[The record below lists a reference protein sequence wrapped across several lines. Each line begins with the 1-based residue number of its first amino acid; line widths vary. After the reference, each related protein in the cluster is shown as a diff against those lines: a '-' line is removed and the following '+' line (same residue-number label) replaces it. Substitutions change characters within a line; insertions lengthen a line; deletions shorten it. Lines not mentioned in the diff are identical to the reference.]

1 MLTSVSQVDVLIS
14 NAGLPG
20 KTDYPPWNPN
30 DRMATFPMCLVAA
43 CLLMDE

>member
-30 DRMATFPMCLVAA
+30 DRKATCLVCLMATSFAHR
-43 CLLMDE
+43 